1 MVVTAPRHLKVEA
14 CISPTDAV
22 RALRQLVIEANWSGR
37 RIQGSRLVDR
47 WAVIVPLAQGARTIG
62 LVIENGPLEDV
73 AMEAYSHVQGSAGA
87 LTVIEWLIP
96 NHLEEEWRVLFSEWT
111 TRLPRCPWKWSFRE
125 RSTIGYL
132 LPVWGRSKKTFKKQ
146 GVDTKKGAWPSTDL
160 PAWPPENWKLPDEE
174 E

>member
-1 MVVTAPRHLKVEA
+1 MTVPRHLKVEA

-47 WAVIVPLAQGARTIG
+47 WAVIVPIAQGARTIG
-62 LVIENGPLEDV
+62 LVIENGPLKDV

-96 NHLEEEWRVLFSEWT
+96 NHLEKEWRVLFAQWT
-111 TRLPRCPWKWSFRE
+111 ARLPRCP
-125 RSTIGYL
+125 GNGL
-132 LPVWGRSKKTFKKQ
+132 LPK
-146 GVDTKKGAWPSTDL
+146 DL
-160 PAWPPENWKLPDEE
+160 PLDSSFLFGDAQREPSENKE
-174 E
+174 

>member
-1 MVVTAPRHLKVEA
+1 MTVPRHLKVET

-22 RALRQLVIEANWSGR
+22 RALRQLVVEANWTGR
-37 RIQGSRLVDR
+37 RLQGSRLVDR

-62 LVIENGPLEDV
+62 LVIENGPLKDV

-87 LTVIEWLIP
+87 LPVIEWLIP
-96 NHLEEEWRVLFSEWT
+96 THLEDEWRVLFSHWT
-111 TRLPRCPWKWSFRE
+111 ARLPRCPWKWSFGE
-125 RSTIGYL
+125 RSTIGFL

-146 GVDTKKGAWPSTDL
+146 GINIKKGGWPATDL
-160 PAWPPENWKLPDEE
+160 PNWPPENWGLSDEE